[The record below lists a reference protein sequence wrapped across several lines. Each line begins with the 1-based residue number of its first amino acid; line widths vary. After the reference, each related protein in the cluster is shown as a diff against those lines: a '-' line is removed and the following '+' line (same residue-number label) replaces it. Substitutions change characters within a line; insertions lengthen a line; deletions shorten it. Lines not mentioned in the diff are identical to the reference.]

1 MGVDGLTV
9 WVAFAFLKGR
19 RPCLTLP
26 FSSPSVHHLQK
37 APCIKPSRPSYC
49 RQYYYLESKQDNFA
63 IVSRLPQKDQASQ
76 ITINQLHH
84 RQPDLSKI
92 PKTTHLPTTSALAS
106 KQDTTRPDSPSQSSA
121 TNKRDSKLSSSPQPA
136 KDTTTNKKR
145 DSKLSSPSPPTAQK
159 QPSPPPPTM
168 APPTSTKPRQSP
180 APSTSGPSASSSQI
194 RVGESP
200 PRDTGK
206 KSKSKSNAKP
216 LVHHHPTEKVRDEGR
231 GGNGDYFR

>member
-49 RQYYYLESKQDNFA
+49 REYYYPESKQDNFT
-63 IVSRLPQKDQASQ
+63 IVSRLPQKDQASR

-106 KQDTTRPDSPSQSSA
+106 KQDTTRPDSPSQSST

-136 KDTTTNKKR
+136 KDTANKKR
-145 DSKLSSPSPPTAQK
+145 DSKLSSPSPAPTQK

-200 PRDTGK
+200 PRGTGK